1 MKNLSCIVVDDEQD
15 AAGNLVK
22 ILRTY
27 CPEMHI
33 LEVLNDPHLA
43 EERINA
49 LRPKVLFLDIEMPGK
64 TGLEIARKFQDMNYY
79 IVFHT
84 GFSKHAINAIKH
96 NAFDFLLKP
105 TTAEDLLKT
114 MARIKRSIRQAQ
126 DLAAETKTN
135 AIVVKSGIH
144 YRQVPVNEILMVEAE
159 GSYSNLVLKS
169 GERILVSRNLKSV
182 MTSLEGHQFVRVHNS
197 RIVNANEVALWK
209 LAENACVLTNGEEF
223 RISVRRK
230 DEVRDFLII
239 P

>member
-1 MKNLSCIVVDDEQD
+1 MSSIRAIIVDDEQD
-15 AAGNLVK
+15 SRES
-22 ILRTY
+22 LRNYTSKY
-27 CPEMHI
+27 CPGI
-33 LEVLNDPHLA
+33 EVVA
-43 EERINA
+43 ECANIHEAKIA
-49 LRPKVLFLDIEMPGK
+49 IAAHSPELLFLDIEMPGK